1 MSNEYEYTTLFQL
14 DKHQANG
21 QKSIFSVIFFQQDIW
36 DNVFY
41 VADTLS
47 NMHGTHKNSPYGQ
60 TLRYQ
65 KNSLFLG
72 FFLRASSDKLGLK
85 ILRSWTT
92 TKIPEPCLPD
102 TWPWLGPD

>member
-1 MSNEYEYTTLFQL
+1 MTLFQL

-21 QKSIFSVIFFQQDIW
+21 QKSIFPLCFINRTF

-41 VADTLS
+41 VADTVS

-60 TLRYQ
+60 TLRNQ

-72 FFLRASSDKLGLK
+72 FFYARRRTNWDSKFCGLGQK
-85 ILRSWTT
+85 KNSGA
-92 TKIPEPCLPD
+92 
-102 TWPWLGPD
+102 LGEIGVIF